1 MLGPMSPVLVLLAL
15 APPWSLPGSQ
25 FLIGVDETMPEA
37 PSMVRTACHGV
48 GKPRCNQGPSW
59 ANKLTAKA
67 LEVRLDPLGGRD
79 QVAKARTMPRG
90 WEGSAVPGFLGR
102 V

>member
-1 MLGPMSPVLVLLAL
+1 MLETMSPVLVPLAL
-15 APPWSLPGSQ
+15 TPPWSLPGSQ

-37 PSMVRTACHGV
+37 PSMPRIACHGV
-48 GKPRCNQGPSW
+48 GKPRCDQGPSW
-59 ANKLTAKA
+59 ANKLTAKT
-67 LEVRLDPLGGRD
+67 LDVRLNPLEEKD

-90 WEGSAVPGFLGR
+90 WEGSAEPDFLGR